1 MKRILLQS
9 DLVSVLTARPLD
21 WAHLQRLAERWLRRW
36 GFALTGL
43 ALGLSGMWLTRPE
56 VSEAHASAV
65 QAVAG
70 LAQRLASMP
79 SGALAQTPAKGAAMT
94 HQSMT
99 AGQGLLSGL
108 PAWTPSEK
116 VWTTWQQAL
125 HAQGLRLQFL
135 QPMPPS
141 TSEVRSGALVS
152 HVAAWRVLGRF
163 DDWVRVWSACAES
176 GPVCAIERIQI
187 VPTEK
192 PAEVQID
199 AVMRVWMRPAQ
210 KPTADVA
217 GQGAAK
223 WSGHESDQDIQ
234 APWMKDVRMGL
245 QQSRYSR
252 VALFGLGPVAA
263 AVATDPADASRA
275 DRGALATNAE
285 GASAVA
291 ASLAVL
297 PEDPHQWPYAR
308 VRLAGLW
315 QQGGERQAVLSAGP
329 HAVRVMPGQRV
340 SLEGHRVVAI
350 TDAGVGL
357 RLGKGP
363 LLQLAWADA
372 LQGVMSVSPS
382 AGPSVGLIS
391 GPVAGP
397 VADPLANPSEPVN
410 THRRLP
416 P

>member
-1 MKRILLQS
+1 MRRLFLQS
-9 DLVSVLTARPLD
+9 ELVSVLTSRPLD
-21 WAHLQRLAERWLRRW
+21 WPHLQRLAERWLRRW

-43 ALGLSGMWLTRPE
+43 ALGLSGMWLARPE
-56 VSEAHASAV
+56 VGEAHASAV

-70 LAQRLASMP
+70 LTQRLAGMP
-79 SGALAQTPAKGAAMT
+79 SGAPTQKPAKGSAMPDNAMPAA
-94 HQSMT
+94 
-99 AGQGLLSGL
+99 QGLLRAL
-108 PAWTPSEK
+108 PAWTPPEK

-125 HAQGLRLQFL
+125 VAQGLRLQYL

-141 TSEVRSGALVS
+141 TSDVRNGALVS
-152 HVAAWRVLGRF
+152 HAAAWRVLGRF

-187 VPTEK
+187 VATEK

-199 AVMRVWMRPAQ
+199 AVMRVWMRPAE
-210 KPTADVA
+210 KR
-217 GQGAAK
+217 AANVT
-223 WSGHESDQDIQ
+223 DQVIQ
-234 APWMKDVRMGL
+234 AHWMPDVRTSL
-245 QQSRYSR
+245 QKSGRSH
-252 VALFGLGPVAA
+252 VALFALSHGT
-263 AVATDPADASRA
+263 ATAPADAAEASRV
-275 DRGALATNAE
+275 DGGKLATNAE

-291 ASLAVL
+291 ASLVVL
-297 PEDPHQWPYAR
+297 PDDPHQWPFAR

-315 QQGGERQAVLSAGP
+315 TQGGERQAVLSAGP

-372 LQGVMSVSPS
+372 LQ
-382 AGPSVGLIS
+382 VG
-391 GPVAGP
+391 AT
-397 VADPLANPSEPVN
+397 ATPSEPVN
-410 THRRLP
+410 TTTRQP